1 MISNEDSTIWSI
13 ANHTVAKHEILKKY
27 LEAWIPIL
35 GKRDRIVFLDGFAG
49 PGVYKGGEDGSPII
63 AIETAMKHSAI
74 KNIKEINFIFIEKN
88 KKRYENLRQIIA
100 KKFPKPAQNI
110 KIRCIH
116 GDFAKSCSKVLDEF
130 EKDGKGLDRILAFL
144 DPFGYSDVPFDLISR
159 ILKYPKCELL
169 LTFMHGYMIRF
180 LHELHENA
188 VNTLFKTNLLEEA
201 GHIKNTD
208 ERLKRLLEIF
218 FEQLEEI
225 DIKFIRSFTMRDS
238 NKKTIYDL
246 IFATKHWKGMDEM
259 KKAMLNVQKNGT
271 YTYSDN
277 IDNDQTYLVDINDD
291 FSANEASQS
300 IVKQFSGQ
308 TVPIEDIRDFILA
321 KTRFRFSI
329 RNLQNME
336 KKKKLIIVEEGN
348 TSRYSHGCTIKFTS
362 GHTANLSNWMK
373 S

>member
-1 MISNEDSTIWSI
+1 MILSKDEDQTIWEI
-13 ANHTVAKHEILKKY
+13 KDHTVAKHEILKKY
-27 LEAWIPIL
+27 LEAWMPIL
-35 GKRDRIVFLDGFAG
+35 GKSDRIVFLDGFAG

-63 AIETAMKHSAI
+63 AIQTAINHSAI
-74 KNIKEINFIFIEKN
+74 KNIKEINFIFIEKD
-88 KKRYENLRQIIA
+88 KKRYENLQRIID

-110 KIRCIH
+110 KIKCIN
-116 GDFAKSCSKVLDEF
+116 GNFAKSCSKVLDEF

-159 ILKYPKCELL
+159 LLKYPKCELL

-180 LHELHENA
+180 LDKLHENA

-218 FEQLEEI
+218 FQQLEEI
-225 DIKFIRSFTMRDS
+225 DVKFIRSFTMRDS

-246 IFATKHWKGMDEM
+246 IFGTKHWKGMDEM

-271 YTYSDN
+271 YTYSDK
-277 IDNDQTYLVDINDD
+277 IDNGQTYLVDINDD

-300 IVKQFSGQ
+300 IIKQFSGQ
-308 TVPIEDIRDFILA
+308 RVPIEDIRDFILA

-329 RNLQNME
+329 RNLQNIKE
-336 KKKKLIIVEEGN
+336 YAVKKKKLIE
-348 TSRYSHGCTIKFTS
+348 KFK
-362 GHTANLSNWMK
+362 NYC
-373 S
+373 